1 MARLLPADFELREI
15 DDPAERSVVRSLVEA
30 LDDQWIVVPN
40 VRVKTPKH
48 DIEIDVVVA
57 HPGRGVVL
65 VEVKGGPVAVTDG
78 VWTSYGNRL
87 RPPPDEQIIRA
98 KHGLVR
104 RLRTMGIDLTDLF
117 IVDTVGLP
125 HVRNVPP
132 EGLGTALPRERILDG
147 TVLDDP
153 GPAFEAILREH
164 DPVPV
169 ERFERFLTALKPTV
183 VLDGGTGRA
192 SPAALR
198 LLDEATTERLD
209 ALRALGDHDRVVV
222 TGGPGTGKTWLVL
235 DWARRAARRGDRTAV
250 ICFNRPIANQLAAA
264 LDGHDLIVATYH
276 SLLMDHLLPGH
287 DFAVPPGAGQEY
299 WDHVPTAILA
309 EHLDAVEQRFDTF
322 IVDEAQDLRPQWFDS
337 LETLLDPAG
346 PRRILMTVDEAQ
358 MIYVSPDRW
367 RRPDGVVTLPL
378 ETNLRSCRH
387 VAAVIEHLGGPS
399 PLPSAPAGLETV
411 LLPSGPRE
419 TVKSVRRRVRE
430 LVTDHGVPHSEIL
443 VLTSTREL
451 RDAVLGASDETV
463 AFGSWEDRDEGVVI
477 CQTIHRTKGLEATAV
492 ILVAPEDEPDAQ
504 LVYIGVSRAIWSLTL
519 VGTAPLAALTGLT
532 PDGQESPTRSS
543 HSSPK

>member
-1 MARLLPADFELREI
+1 MARLLPADLELREI
-15 DDPAERSVVRSLVEA
+15 DDPAERSVVHSLVEA

-198 LLDEATTERLD
+198 LLDEAPTERLD
-209 ALRALGDHDRVVV
+209 ALRALGDHARV
-222 TGGPGTGKTWLVL
+222 
-235 DWARRAARRGDRTAV
+235 
-250 ICFNRPIANQLAAA
+250 
-264 LDGHDLIVATYH
+264 
-276 SLLMDHLLPGH
+276 
-287 DFAVPPGAGQEY
+287 
-299 WDHVPTAILA
+299 
-309 EHLDAVEQRFDTF
+309 
-322 IVDEAQDLRPQWFDS
+322 
-337 LETLLDPAG
+337 
-346 PRRILMTVDEAQ
+346 
-358 MIYVSPDRW
+358 
-367 RRPDGVVTLPL
+367 
-378 ETNLRSCRH
+378 
-387 VAAVIEHLGGPS
+387 
-399 PLPSAPAGLETV
+399 
-411 LLPSGPRE
+411 
-419 TVKSVRRRVRE
+419 
-430 LVTDHGVPHSEIL
+430 
-443 VLTSTREL
+443 
-451 RDAVLGASDETV
+451 
-463 AFGSWEDRDEGVVI
+463 
-477 CQTIHRTKGLEATAV
+477 
-492 ILVAPEDEPDAQ
+492 
-504 LVYIGVSRAIWSLTL
+504 
-519 VGTAPLAALTGLT
+519 
-532 PDGQESPTRSS
+532 
-543 HSSPK
+543 